1 MLGYKLL
8 EININKMEISNA
20 THIVYILS
28 IVIVVVVVIYCKYLH
43 AVRTYLKM
51 PAAHFSRALD
61 LMNAALAGK
70 HLPGVQEN
78 VAYFTT
84 KERRYVDLLTPLLY
98 E

>member
-1 MLGYKLL
+1 MGFL
-8 EININKMEISNA
+8 IDNA
-20 THIVYILS
+20 NHIVYTPC
-28 IVIVVVVVIYCKYLH
+28 IVIVVVVVVIYCKYL
-43 AVRTYLKM
+43 RTYMLYVCEM

-61 LMNAALAGK
+61 LMNAALSGK

-84 KERRYVDLLTPLLY
+84 KERRYVDLFTTLLY